1 MENIRLPRMG
11 SLIKS
16 QKMTAELTEMSVADR
31 LGPRLVHNNLGNI
44 LLYIKM
50 NSKNSSVTILNVN
63 LNNLFS

>member
-1 MENIRLPRMG
+1 MRENIRLPRMG

-44 LLYIKM
+44 LLDIK
-50 NSKNSSVTILNVN
+50 NEFRKFFC
-63 LNNLFS
+63 NNFRCKFE